1 MTTPPRLPIL
11 KSKTG
16 RKESIRL
23 LVHETGTCSGS
34 DLYFS
39 TPSEYARRMLFYMS
53 TCGYYYTNYDYR
65 IEREDYHNYML
76 FYICDGRLSLTGGGQ
91 TMVASA
97 GQVGFLNCHE
107 PHEYHTIGNT
117 EFVWLHLDGSNT
129 ADFYHQAVQLHGGFV
144 FDTPCAQEIKDGIYE
159 IVFAFRNE
167 QPVSEVRLSQKLYG
181 LLTAM
186 IDPGKAADGREK
198 ADGPAARAM
207 HFMQA
212 HYMEPL
218 SLADV
223 AAHVNMSQFHFSR
236 LFKRDCGCSP
246 HEYLILTR
254 LNRAKHLLK
263 TTDLPVKV
271 IAQKVG
277 YQNVSSFTNA
287 FTDRVGISPTLFRKY
302 SL

>member
-1 MTTPPRLPIL
+1 M
-11 KSKTG
+11 
-16 RKESIRL
+16 

-76 FYICDGRLSLTGGGQ
+76 FYICDGRLSLRSGSQ

-129 ADFYHQAVQLHGGFV
+129 ADFYEQAVQMHGGFV
-144 FDTPCAQEIKDGIYE
+144 FDTPYAEQIKNGIYE
-159 IVFAFRNE
+159 IVFAFRND
-167 QPVSEVRLSQKLYG
+167 QTLSEVRLSQKLYT

-186 IDPGKAADGREK
+186 VDTASQEAGQTEENDTVSK
-198 ADGPAARAM
+198 AM
-207 HFMQA
+207 HFIQEQ
-212 HYMEPL
+212 YMNPI
-218 SLADV
+218 SLLDV
-223 AAHVNMSQFHFSR
+223 ATHVNMSQFHFSR
-236 LFKRDCGCSP
+236 LFKKDCGYSP

-263 TTDLPVKV
+263 TTGLPVKV

-302 SL
+302 SI

>member
-1 MTTPPRLPIL
+1 M
-11 KSKTG
+11 
-16 RKESIRL
+16 

-76 FYICDGRLSLTGGGQ
+76 FYICDGRLSVTSGGQ

-97 GQVGFLNCHE
+97 GQAGFLNCHE

-129 ADFYHQAVQLHGGFV
+129 ADFYQQAVWAHGGFV
-144 FDTPCAQEIKDGIYE
+144 FDTPYAQEIKNGIYE
-159 IVFAFRNE
+159 IIFAFRNE
-167 QPVSEVRLSQKLYG
+167 QPFSEVRLSHKIYG
-181 LLTAM
+181 LLAAAVDTNKPENERSAKNDPVAAAM
-186 IDPGKAADGREK
+186 YFIR
-198 ADGPAARAM
+198 
-207 HFMQA
+207 QQ
-212 HYMEPL
+212 YMNPITL
-218 SLADV
+218 NDV
-223 AAHVNMSQFHFSR
+223 AAYDNMSLYHFSR
-236 LFKRDCGCSP
+236 LFKRDCGYSP
-246 HEYLILTR
+246 HEYIILTR

-263 TTDLPVKV
+263 TTDLAIKV

-287 FTDRVGISPTLFRKY
+287 FTARVGISPTLFRKY
-302 SL
+302 SI

>member
-1 MTTPPRLPIL
+1 M
-11 KSKTG
+11 
-16 RKESIRL
+16 

-76 FYICDGRLSLTGGGQ
+76 FYICDGRLSLRSGSQ

-129 ADFYHQAVQLHGGFV
+129 ADFYQQAVQMHGGFV
-144 FDTPCAQEIKDGIYE
+144 FDTPYAEQIKNGIYE

-167 QPVSEVRLSQKLYG
+167 QTLSEVRLSQKLYT

-186 IDPGKAADGREK
+186 VDTASQEAGQTEENDTVSK
-198 ADGPAARAM
+198 AM
-207 HFMQA
+207 HFIQEQ
-212 HYMEPL
+212 YMNPI
-218 SLADV
+218 SLLDV
-223 AAHVNMSQFHFSR
+223 ATHVNMSQFHFSR
-236 LFKRDCGCSP
+236 LFKKDCGYSP

-263 TTDLPVKV
+263 TTELPVKV

-277 YQNVSSFTNA
+277 YINVSSFTNA
-287 FTDRVGISPTLFRKY
+287 FTERVGISPSQFRKY
-302 SL
+302 SI

>member
-1 MTTPPRLPIL
+1 M
-11 KSKTG
+11 
-16 RKESIRL
+16 

-76 FYICDGRLSLTGGGQ
+76 FYICDGRLSLRSGSQ

-129 ADFYHQAVQLHGGFV
+129 ADFYEQAVQMHGGFV
-144 FDTPCAQEIKDGIYE
+144 FDTPYAEQIKNGIYE

-167 QPVSEVRLSQKLYG
+167 QTLSEVRLSQKLYT

-186 IDPGKAADGREK
+186 VDTASQEAGQTEENDTVSK
-198 ADGPAARAM
+198 AM
-207 HFMQA
+207 HFIQEQ
-212 HYMEPL
+212 YMNPI
-218 SLADV
+218 SLLDV
-223 AAHVNMSQFHFSR
+223 ATHVNMSQFHFFR
-236 LFKRDCGCSP
+236 LFRKDCGYSP

-263 TTDLPVKV
+263 TTGLPVKV

-302 SL
+302 SI

>member
-1 MTTPPRLPIL
+1 M
-11 KSKTG
+11 
-16 RKESIRL
+16 

-76 FYICDGRLSLTGGGQ
+76 FYICDGRLSLRSGSQ

-129 ADFYHQAVQLHGGFV
+129 ADFYQQAVQMHGGFV
-144 FDTPCAQEIKDGIYE
+144 FDTPYAEQIKNGIYE

-167 QPVSEVRLSQKLYG
+167 QTLSEVRLSQKLYT

-186 IDPGKAADGREK
+186 VDTASQEAGQTEENDTVSK
-198 ADGPAARAM
+198 AM
-207 HFMQA
+207 HFIQEQ
-212 HYMEPL
+212 YMNPI
-218 SLADV
+218 SLLDV
-223 AAHVNMSQFHFSR
+223 ATHVNMSQFHFSR
-236 LFKRDCGCSP
+236 LFKKDCGYSP
-246 HEYLILTR
+246 HECLILTR
-254 LNRAKHLLK
+254 LNRAKHLLR
-263 TTDLPVKV
+263 TTGLPVKV

-302 SL
+302 SI

>member
-1 MTTPPRLPIL
+1 M
-11 KSKTG
+11 
-16 RKESIRL
+16 

-76 FYICDGRLSLTGGGQ
+76 FYICDGRLSLRSGSQ

-129 ADFYHQAVQLHGGFV
+129 ADFYQQAVQMHGGFV
-144 FDTPCAQEIKDGIYE
+144 FDAPYAEQIKNGIYE

-167 QPVSEVRLSQKLYG
+167 QTLSEVRLSQKLYT

-186 IDPGKAADGREK
+186 VDTASQEAGQTEENDTVSK
-198 ADGPAARAM
+198 AM
-207 HFMQA
+207 HFIQEQ
-212 HYMEPL
+212 YMNPI
-218 SLADV
+218 SLLDV
-223 AAHVNMSQFHFSR
+223 ATHVNMSQFHFSR
-236 LFKRDCGCSP
+236 LFKKDCGYSP

-263 TTDLPVKV
+263 TTGLPIKV

-302 SL
+302 SI

>member
-1 MTTPPRLPIL
+1 M
-11 KSKTG
+11 
-16 RKESIRL
+16 

-76 FYICDGRLSLTGGGQ
+76 FYICDGRLSLRSGSQ

-129 ADFYHQAVQLHGGFV
+129 ADFYQQAVQMHGGFV
-144 FDTPCAQEIKDGIYE
+144 FDTPYAEQIKNGIYE
-159 IVFAFRNE
+159 IVFAFRNK
-167 QPVSEVRLSQKLYG
+167 QTLSEVRLSQKLYT

-186 IDPGKAADGREK
+186 VDTASQEAGQTEENDTVSK
-198 ADGPAARAM
+198 AM
-207 HFMQA
+207 HFIQEQ
-212 HYMEPL
+212 YMNPI
-218 SLADV
+218 SLLDV
-223 AAHVNMSQFHFSR
+223 ATHVNMSQFHFSR
-236 LFKRDCGCSP
+236 LFKKDCGYSP

-263 TTDLPVKV
+263 TTGLPVKV

-302 SL
+302 SI

>member
-1 MTTPPRLPIL
+1 M
-11 KSKTG
+11 
-16 RKESIRL
+16 

-53 TCGYYYTNYDYR
+53 TRGYYYTNYDYR

-76 FYICDGRLSLTGGGQ
+76 FYICDGRLSLRSGSQ

-129 ADFYHQAVQLHGGFV
+129 ADFYQQAVQMHGGFV
-144 FDTPCAQEIKDGIYE
+144 FDTPYAEQIKNGIYE

-167 QPVSEVRLSQKLYG
+167 QTLSEVRLSQKLYT

-186 IDPGKAADGREK
+186 VDTASQEAGQTEENDTVSK
-198 ADGPAARAM
+198 AM
-207 HFMQA
+207 HFIQEQ
-212 HYMEPL
+212 YMNPI
-218 SLADV
+218 SLLDV
-223 AAHVNMSQFHFSR
+223 ATHVNMSQFHFFR
-236 LFKRDCGCSP
+236 LFRKDCGYSP

-263 TTDLPVKV
+263 TTGLPVKV

-302 SL
+302 SI

>member
-1 MTTPPRLPIL
+1 MI
-11 KSKTG
+11 
-16 RKESIRL
+16 IM

-76 FYICDGRLSLTGGGQ
+76 FYICDGRLSVTSGGQ

-97 GQVGFLNCHE
+97 GQAGFLNCHE

-129 ADFYHQAVQLHGGFV
+129 ADFYQQAVWAHGGFV
-144 FDTPCAQEIKDGIYE
+144 FDSPYAQEIKNGIYE
-159 IVFAFRNE
+159 IIFAFRNE
-167 QPVSEVRLSQKLYG
+167 QPFSEVRLSHKIYG
-181 LLTAM
+181 LLAAAVDTNKPENERSAKNDPVAAAM
-186 IDPGKAADGREK
+186 YFIR
-198 ADGPAARAM
+198 
-207 HFMQA
+207 QQ
-212 HYMEPL
+212 YMNPITL
-218 SLADV
+218 NDV
-223 AAHVNMSQFHFSR
+223 AAYANMSLYHFSR
-236 LFKRDCGCSP
+236 LFKRDCGYSP
-246 HEYLILTR
+246 HEYIILTR

-263 TTDLPVKV
+263 TTDLAIKV

-277 YQNVSSFTNA
+277 YQKVSSFTNA
-287 FTDRVGISPTLFRKY
+287 FTARVGISPTLFRKY
-302 SL
+302 SI

>member
-1 MTTPPRLPIL
+1 M
-11 KSKTG
+11 
-16 RKESIRL
+16 

-76 FYICDGRLSLTGGGQ
+76 FYICDGRLSLRSGSQ

-129 ADFYHQAVQLHGGFV
+129 ADFYEQAVQMHGGFV
-144 FDTPCAQEIKDGIYE
+144 FDTPYAEQIKNGIYE
-159 IVFAFRNE
+159 IVFAFRND
-167 QPVSEVRLSQKLYG
+167 QTLSEVRLSQKLYT
-181 LLTAM
+181 LLVATVDTASQEAGQAEEN
-186 IDPGKAADGREK
+186 DTVSK
-198 ADGPAARAM
+198 AM
-207 HFMQA
+207 HFIQEQ
-212 HYMEPL
+212 YMNPI
-218 SLADV
+218 SLLDV
-223 AAHVNMSQFHFSR
+223 ATHVNMSQFHFSR
-236 LFKRDCGCSP
+236 LFKKDCGYSP

-263 TTDLPVKV
+263 TTGLPVKV

-302 SL
+302 SI

>member
-1 MTTPPRLPIL
+1 MIH
-11 KSKTG
+11 
-16 RKESIRL
+16 L

-65 IEREDYHNYML
+65 IKRENYNSYML

-91 TMVASA
+91 TVVASA

-129 ADFYHQAVQLHGGFV
+129 ADFYQQAVQMHGGFV
-144 FDTPCAQEIKDGIYE
+144 FDTPYAEQIKNGIYE

-167 QPVSEVRLSQKLYG
+167 QTLSEVRLSQKLYT

-186 IDPGKAADGREK
+186 VDTASQEAGQTEENDTVSK
-198 ADGPAARAM
+198 AM
-207 HFMQA
+207 HFIQEQ
-212 HYMEPL
+212 YMNPI
-218 SLADV
+218 SLLDV
-223 AAHVNMSQFHFSR
+223 ATHVNMSQFHFSR
-236 LFKRDCGCSP
+236 LFKKDCGYSP

-263 TTDLPVKV
+263 TTGLPVKV

-302 SL
+302 SI

>member
-1 MTTPPRLPIL
+1 MLV
-11 KSKTG
+11 
-16 RKESIRL
+16 RK
-23 LVHETGTCSGS
+23 TGTCSGS

-76 FYICDGRLSLTGGGQ
+76 FYICDGRLSLRSGSQ

-129 ADFYHQAVQLHGGFV
+129 ADFYQQAVQMHGGFV
-144 FDTPCAQEIKDGIYE
+144 FDTPYAEQIKNGIYE

-167 QPVSEVRLSQKLYG
+167 QTLSEVRLSQKLYT

-186 IDPGKAADGREK
+186 VDTASQEAGQTEENDTVSK
-198 ADGPAARAM
+198 AM
-207 HFMQA
+207 HFIQEQ
-212 HYMEPL
+212 YMNPI
-218 SLADV
+218 SLLDV
-223 AAHVNMSQFHFSR
+223 ATHVNMSQFHFSR
-236 LFKRDCGCSP
+236 LFKKDCGYSP

-263 TTDLPVKV
+263 TTGLPVKV

-302 SL
+302 SI

>member
-1 MTTPPRLPIL
+1 M
-11 KSKTG
+11 
-16 RKESIRL
+16 

-34 DLYFS
+34 ALYFS

-76 FYICDGRLSLTGGGQ
+76 FYICDGRLSLRSGSQ

-129 ADFYHQAVQLHGGFV
+129 ADFYQQAVQMHGGFV
-144 FDTPCAQEIKDGIYE
+144 FDTPYAEQIKNGIYE

-167 QPVSEVRLSQKLYG
+167 QTLSEVRLSQKLYT

-186 IDPGKAADGREK
+186 VDTASQEAGQTEENDTVSK
-198 ADGPAARAM
+198 AM
-207 HFMQA
+207 HFIQEQ
-212 HYMEPL
+212 YMNPI
-218 SLADV
+218 SLLDV
-223 AAHVNMSQFHFSR
+223 ATHVNMSQFHFSR
-236 LFKRDCGCSP
+236 LFKKDCGYSP

-263 TTDLPVKV
+263 TTGLPVKV

-302 SL
+302 SI